1 MAGAKPQYKR
11 SWKNL
16 LLNKRYQLRF
26 TLFMVGVSAVLMSGL
41 GIWVMKEANEATTV
55 AMARVRGEACP
66 KVPEVIEVPGM
77 SDEAPVPMNID
88 DEPAEGS
95 AEDPAEGSAEAAG
108 SAAPDAPVA
117 ADQPAAPAPLPA
129 KEAKPQ
135 PSRVDPK
142 DVARNNAQ
150 NDVLAVKALWCSDAD
165 CKPET
170 ATPLLIKVKKCDE
183 YVKDKLTNADAVDA
197 LRKASIPVVKC
208 EGGGEPFSVADAEPE
223 RRATVQL
230 EETSMTITPTLPT
243 DFADRI
249 VAHHTCE
256 MRQAGSIA
264 ALENGRK
271 RILWVLIGTG
281 LLLMLGLALYGIK
294 MTHRVAGPLF
304 KVSLYFA
311 KMRDGRL
318 DKVYNL
324 RKGDQLV
331 DFYEHFKQAHA
342 GVVNMEKDDVQRI
355 KATIAAA
362 EAAGIGDHASITDL
376 KTLLARKEKSLE

>member
-1 MAGAKPQYKR
+1 MAAAKHQYKR

-26 TLFMVGVSAVLMSGL
+26 TLFMVGISAILMSGL

-88 DEPAEGS
+88 DAPAPAPDGS
-95 AEDPAEGSAEAAG
+95 AAG
-108 SAAPDAPVA
+108 SAAPEGSAA
-117 ADQPAAPAPLPA
+117 AD
-129 KEAKPQ
+129 KPPEPKPE
-135 PSRVDPK
+135 PSKVDPK
-142 DVARNNAQ
+142 HVSANNAQ
-150 NDVLAVKALWCSDAD
+150 NDLILIKALWCSDAE

-170 ATPLLIKVKKCDE
+170 SQPLQIKVKKCDD
-183 YVKDKLTNADAVDA
+183 YVKEKLANADAVDA

-208 EGGGEPFSVADAEPE
+208 EGGEPYSVAEAEPE

-230 EETSMTITPTLPT
+230 EETSMTITPTLPM

-256 MRQAGSIA
+256 MRQAGSID
-264 ALENGRK
+264 ALEQGRK

-331 DFYEHFKQAHA
+331 DFYEHFKLAHS
-342 GVVNMEKDDVQRI
+342 GVVHMEKDDIERI

-362 EAAGIGDHASITDL
+362 EAAGIGDHASIGEL
-376 KTLLARKEKSLE
+376 RTLLARKEKSLE

>member
-1 MAGAKPQYKR
+1 MAAAKHQYKR

-66 KVPEVIEVPGM
+66 KVPEVIEIPGT
-77 SDEAPVPMNID
+77 SNEAPVPMNIE
-88 DEPAEGS
+88 EP
-95 AEDPAEGSAEAAG
+95 DPAEAPPAEPPAKADAKG
-108 SAAPDAPVA
+108 SAAPVDE
-117 ADQPAAPAPLPA
+117 PAAEKPAEPRP
-129 KEAKPQ
+129 E
-135 PSRVDPK
+135 PSKVDPAH
-142 DVARNNAQ
+142 VSANNAQ
-150 NDVLAVKALWCSDAD
+150 NDLILVKALWCTDAE

-170 ATPLLIKVKKCDE
+170 AAPLHINKKNCDD
-183 YVKDKLTNADAVDA
+183 YVKEKLANADAVDA

-208 EGGGEPFSVADAEPE
+208 EGGGEPYSVAEAEPE

-256 MRQAGSIA
+256 MRQAGSID
-264 ALENGRK
+264 ALEQGRK

-281 LLLMLGLALYGIK
+281 LLLMIGLALYGIK

-331 DFYEHFKQAHA
+331 DFYEHFKHAHS
-342 GVVNMEKDDVQRI
+342 GVVHMENDDIEHI

-362 EAAGIGDHASITDL
+362 EAAGIGDHASIGEL
-376 KTLLARKEKSLE
+376 RTLLARKEKSLE

>member
-1 MAGAKPQYKR
+1 MARPQTQSYKR

-26 TLFMVGVSAVLMSGL
+26 TLFMVAVSALLMLVLGW
-41 GIWVMKEANEATTV
+41 WVMKEANEATTV

-66 KVPEVIEVPGM
+66 KVPEVIEVPGT

-88 DEPAEGS
+88 EPTPPPAEG
-95 AEDPAEGSAEAAG
+95 
-108 SAAPDAPVA
+108 
-117 ADQPAAPAPLPA
+117 AAPADPMPPEEA
-129 KEAKPQ
+129 KGSAKEEANAEAKPEPAKAEPRPE
-135 PSRVDPK
+135 PSKVDPK
-142 DVARNNAQ
+142 HVATNNAQ
-150 NDVLAVKALWCSDAD
+150 SDLLAVKALWCTDAE

-170 ATPLLIKVKKCDE
+170 AEPLLIKAKHCDD
-183 YVKDKLTNADAVDA
+183 YVKSKLTSAEAVDA
-197 LRKASIPVVKC
+197 LRKVSIAVVKC
-208 EGGGEPFSVADAEPE
+208 EGGGEPYSVADAEPE
-223 RRATVQL
+223 RHATVQL

-249 VAHHTCE
+249 VAHHICE
-256 MRQAGSIA
+256 MRQAGSINT
-264 ALENGRK
+264 LEQGRL

-294 MTHRVAGPLF
+294 MTHKVAGPLF

-331 DFYEHFKQAHA
+331 DFYEHFKLAHA
-342 GVVNMEKDDVQRI
+342 GVISMEKDDIERI
-355 KATIAAA
+355 KATVAAA
-362 EAAGIGDHASITDL
+362 DAAGLGDHPSITEL